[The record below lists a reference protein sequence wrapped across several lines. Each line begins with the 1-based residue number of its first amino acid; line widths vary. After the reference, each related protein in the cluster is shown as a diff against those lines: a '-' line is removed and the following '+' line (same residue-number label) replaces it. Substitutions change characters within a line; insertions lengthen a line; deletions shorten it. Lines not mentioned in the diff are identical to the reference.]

1 MINEKLAHE
10 IIEKLSQRNESI
22 STAESITGGL
32 ISAALTDIPG
42 SSRVFLGGVIAYSLE
57 MKKLE
62 LDIPLAEIKKV
73 GVVSEAIAVAMAL
86 AIKKKT
92 GSTWALSSTGVA
104 GPGSADGV
112 PAGTVWIGIAG
123 PKIAQGIEL
132 SLAGKREIVRLGAVE
147 SALGALTRILG

>member
-42 SSRVFLGGVIAYSLE
+42 SSRVFLGGVVAYSLE

-92 GSTWALSSTGVA
+92 GSTWE
-104 GPGSADGV
+104 
-112 PAGTVWIGIAG
+112 IGRAH
-123 PKIAQGIEL
+123 
-132 SLAGKREIVRLGAVE
+132 V
-147 SALGALTRILG
+147 